1 MLEINLTKNNN
12 EAIQGTLGK
21 YYGRVEYKGTMT
33 TKELAEH
40 MHHHNTAFSA
50 GLIVGMLTDMA
61 ACIKELTLM
70 GYVIKIDDLGLFKA
84 SIDANGLTLEQGS
97 KISAGR
103 GSQRTD
109 EELAANP
116 KAQQF
121 AVGAV
126 KMIMQATGAT
136 TIEKMNS
143 DAKLSFTS
151 KTKAMVK
158 SLTGEDASDEN
169 NNGGDD
175 NGGDDNGGGNG
186 GGNNGSNSGGDNS
199 GSQGQQG
206 NQNQQ
211 SGYALTIATSG
222 SGSASVTHDGNAV
235 TSGATLNEDD
245 EVEISITPAE
255 GQVPTASINSSPLEL
270 TEDNGVY
277 TGSFAMPGQ
286 ASALVISTGISGEG
300 GDGGEGLD
308 KD

>member
-175 NGGDDNGGGNG
+175 NGGDNNGGNS

-222 SGSASVTHDGNAV
+222 SGSATVTHDGNNL

-255 GQVPTASINSSPLEL
+255 GQVPTASINSSAIEL

-286 ASALVISTGISGEG
+286 ASALVISTGVSGDG

>member
-158 SLTGEDASDEN
+158 SLTGEEASDEN
-169 NNGGDD
+169 NGG
-175 NGGDDNGGGNG
+175 DNGGGDSG
-186 GGNNGSNSGGDNS
+186 NSGGS
-199 GSQGQQG
+199 GQSQQG
-206 NQNQQ
+206 AQ
-211 SGYALTIATSG
+211 GYALTISKSG
-222 SGSASVTHDGNAV
+222 SGTASVTKDGNAV
-235 TSGATLNEDD
+235 TSGASLSEDA
-245 EVEISITPAE
+245 EVELSITPAE
-255 GQVPTASINSSPLEL
+255 GQVPTATINGSQIEL
-270 TEDNGVY
+270 TEDGGVY
-277 TGSFAMPGQ
+277 TGSFAMPAQ
-286 ASALVISTGISGEG
+286 ASTLVINTGTVSG
-300 GDGGEGLD
+300 GDD
-308 KD
+308 QVDQD

>member
-175 NGGDDNGGGNG
+175 NGGDNNGGGNG
-186 GGNNGSNSGGDNS
+186 GGNSGNSGNS
-199 GSQGQQG
+199 GDSGQSQQG
-206 NQNQQ
+206 AQ
-211 SGYALTIATSG
+211 GYALTIATSG
-222 SGSASVTHDGNAV
+222 SGTATVTHDGNAV
-235 TSGATLNEDD
+235 TSGSTLNEDD

-277 TGSFAMPGQ
+277 TGSFAVPGQ
-286 ASALVISTGISGEG
+286 ASALVISTGVSGEG

>member
-1 MLEINLTKNNN
+1 MTKNNN

-169 NNGGDD
+169 NGG
-175 NGGDDNGGGNG
+175 
-186 GGNNGSNSGGDNS
+186 NSGGSGNDDDNA
-199 GSQGQQG
+199 GQ
-206 NQNQQ
+206 
-211 SGYALTIATSG
+211 
-222 SGSASVTHDGNAV
+222 D
-235 TSGATLNEDD
+235 
-245 EVEISITPAE
+245 
-255 GQVPTASINSSPLEL
+255 
-270 TEDNGVY
+270 
-277 TGSFAMPGQ
+277 
-286 ASALVISTGISGEG
+286 
-300 GDGGEGLD
+300 
-308 KD
+308 